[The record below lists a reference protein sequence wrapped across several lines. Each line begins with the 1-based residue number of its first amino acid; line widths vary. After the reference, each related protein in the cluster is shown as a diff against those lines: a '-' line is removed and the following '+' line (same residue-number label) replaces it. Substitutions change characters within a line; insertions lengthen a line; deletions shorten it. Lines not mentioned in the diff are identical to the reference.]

1 MAYNRNIPQPTDQLT
16 DSQGALLN
24 NFLAVRSAWIVNHV
38 EFDLAN
44 EGKHTH
50 ISLPEQAAGPT
61 TLVDE
66 IAVYSKKSTLTSLAE
81 LFVRKEGNTAEIEF
95 TSAIAGTPGWTRL
108 PSGILLKWGTASRIG
123 DADVLLPVVA
133 LTIPAF
139 SIIFSVQLT
148 IVSGTGSDVD
158 NAVRVTHF
166 NNPAQFSVFASPRT
180 TTGTKLVNFEYFI
193 IGT

>member
-50 ISLPEQAAGPT
+50 VSLPEQAAGPT
-61 TLVDE
+61 TLADE
-66 IAVYSKKSTLTSLAE
+66 IAVYSKLSTLTSLTE

-108 PSGILLKWGTASRIG
+108 PSGILLKWGAASRIG
-123 DADVLLPVVA
+123 DADVLLVA
-133 LTIPAF
+133 DPTIPVF

-148 IVSGTGSDVD
+148 IVSGLGSDVD